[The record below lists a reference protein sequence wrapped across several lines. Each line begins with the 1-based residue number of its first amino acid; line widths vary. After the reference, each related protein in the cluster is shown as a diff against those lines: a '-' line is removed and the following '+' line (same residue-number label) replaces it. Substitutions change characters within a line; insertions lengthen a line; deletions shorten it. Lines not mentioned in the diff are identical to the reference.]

1 MLIKKT
7 KQENKNKSKDHAAL
21 GMNILRVK
29 AYKGETMRLE
39 ITCHD
44 QIGIGQSVLGVFAE
58 HNINVLGIELR
69 HSRSIFVNI
78 PTLEFENLAKFMPKL
93 RLIEG
98 VEDVKTTP
106 FMPSEREENQLS
118 TIIKTLPDPFLSI
131 NAKGNILIVNNAAR
145 HLIGAKEE
153 GILGEHIGEIL
164 KGFNFTR
171 WLESKDVL
179 AQTRRVSCK
188 NEDFFADIMPIHV
201 DDDNDCENQI
211 SGRSLAGAVLILKSE
226 MRLGQQINAFK
237 QFDDSN
243 FKGIQASSS
252 SMRKVVR
259 EAKRM
264 ALLDLAIL
272 ISGETGTGKELVARA
287 CHKASARAENPFMT
301 LNCGALPDDV
311 AEFELF
317 GVGEKGN
324 EESKLG
330 IFELADGGCV
340 FLDEVSEM
348 SEKLQSKLL
357 RVIQNGSFRRV
368 NSEQEITVNVRVIS
382 STNKDLLSLV
392 SKGEFREDL
401 YYRLNVFGLDIPSLR
416 ERKSDILALADHFA
430 KAATQR
436 VGRSHLFI
444 SDACKEFILHYP
456 WPGNVRQLENVITRA
471 ASLIE
476 GDDIEIEHLQ
486 LPAYTRE
493 DGYLDQEFE
502 GTLDN
507 AVKNFESDLLRKLY
521 PAYPSTRQLAKKLG
535 LSHTAIANKLR
546 EYDINKKT
554 VKI

>member
-1 MLIKKT
+1 
-7 KQENKNKSKDHAAL
+7 
-21 GMNILRVK
+21 
-29 AYKGETMRLE
+29 MRLE

-44 QIGIGQSVLGVFAE
+44 QVGIGQKVLGVFAE
-58 HNINVLGIELR
+58 HHVNVHGIELKK
-69 HSRSIFVNI
+69 SGCIFINI
-78 PTLEFENLAKFMPKL
+78 PALNFEDLTTFMPQL

-98 VEDVKTTP
+98 VGDVKTTP

-118 TIIKTLPDPFLSI
+118 TIIKTLPDPFISI
-131 NAKGNILIVNNAAR
+131 NAKGIVLIINNAAR
-145 HLIGAKEE
+145 HLIGGEE
-153 GILGEHIGEIL
+153 ESIIGQHIGDKL
-164 KGFNFTR
+164 KGFNFNR
-171 WLESKDVL
+171 WLDSKDVL
-179 AQTRRVSCK
+179 AQSRRLSCQHD
-188 NEDFFADIMPIHV
+188 DFFADIMPIHV
-201 DDDNDCENQI
+201 DDDSLTVDEKPKKI
-211 SGRSLAGAVLILKSE
+211 LAGAVLILKSE
-226 MRLGQQINAFK
+226 ARLGQQISAFK
-237 QFDDSN
+237 QSDESD
-243 FKGIQASSS
+243 FKEIQASSS
-252 SMRKVVR
+252 TMRKVIR

-264 ALLDLAIL
+264 SQLDSTIL
-272 ISGETGTGKELVARA
+272 ITGETGTGKEILARA
-287 CHKASARAENPFMT
+287 CHRASERASKPFMT

-317 GVGEKGN
+317 GIGEKGAEN
-324 EESKLG
+324 SKLG
-330 IFELADGGCV
+330 LFELADGGCV
-340 FLDEVSEM
+340 FLDEVAEM

-357 RVIQNGSFRRV
+357 RVIHNGSFRRV

-382 STNKDLLSLV
+382 STNKDLLNLV

-401 YYRLNVFGLDIPSLR
+401 YYRLNVFGLAIPSLR
-416 ERKSDILALADHFA
+416 ERKNDILPLAEHFS
-430 KAATQR
+430 KVAASR
-436 VGRSHLFI
+436 IGRNHLYLSEECKDFI
-444 SDACKEFILHYP
+444 QHYP

-476 GDDIEIEHLQ
+476 GDKIEVEHLQ

-493 DGYLDQEFE
+493 HGYLEQEFE